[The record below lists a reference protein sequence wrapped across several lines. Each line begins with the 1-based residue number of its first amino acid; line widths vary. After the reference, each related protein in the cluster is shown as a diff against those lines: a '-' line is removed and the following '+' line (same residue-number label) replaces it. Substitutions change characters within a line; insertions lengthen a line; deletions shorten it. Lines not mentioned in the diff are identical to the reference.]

1 MRVCLMLRRRR
12 FVRFFAGIA
21 ATIGLV
27 GAIGLDSLSVQAAP
41 SELHRRPV
49 RTGRTVAPL
58 TPLTI
63 YIATGDDDACGAN
76 CNEWIAAEG
85 AFDPGS
91 SARLKK
97 FLAQHNSRKLP
108 IFFDSPGGVVAQ
120 ALAIGHILRDREM
133 TAGVART
140 VSADCAV
147 LSRRAC
153 DKLKRSGKTL
163 KADLVTVRA
172 QCNSACVYALA
183 GAKVRQVL
191 PGAHLGIH
199 ADKLVRI
206 YNDGR
211 MIAPTRAQLSPRE
224 RIRIADDRKRLKS
237 YIVEMGL
244 SGELIDAATA
254 ISHDR
259 IHQLTP
265 DEVARYGIDSNTF
278 QETRW
283 MISEVSGQRPSVLK
297 YITEGKGSPVREYRS
312 SMVRLSCAGPHTI
325 RVDYV
330 RGLASF
336 EIGKPAEIAITSG
349 DRRYPLTRVAGITGA
364 AVTDQSEVQS
374 GSVPFEFF
382 EDAQQSE
389 AIVLTENEPRA
400 GDAPEERMTKLST
413 GGLSRAL
420 GTLQP
425 HCGGPGR
432 GASLATPRPDRD

>member
-1 MRVCLMLRRRR
+1 M
-12 FVRFFAGIA
+12 
-21 ATIGLV
+21 
-27 GAIGLDSLSVQAAP
+27 
-41 SELHRRPV
+41 
-49 RTGRTVAPL
+49 
-58 TPLTI
+58 
-63 YIATGDDDACGAN
+63 GD
-76 CNEWIAAEG
+76 
-85 AFDPGS
+85 
-91 SARLKK
+91 
-97 FLAQHNSRKLP
+97 RKLP

-120 ALAIGHILRDREM
+120 ALAIGRILREREM

-140 VSADCAV
+140 QSIECGI
-147 LSRRAC
+147 LSRAQC
-153 DKLKRSGKTL
+153 EKLKRSGKTL
-163 KADLVTVRA
+163 KADLITVRA

-224 RIRIADDRKRLKS
+224 RTRIADDRKRLKS

-254 ISHDR
+254 VSHET
-259 IHQLTP
+259 IHRLSP
-265 DEVARYGIDSNTF
+265 DEVARYGIDSKTF

-297 YITEGKGSPVREYRS
+297 YITEGKGSGVPEYRS
-312 SMVRLSCAGPHTI
+312 SMLRLTCAGPRTL

-336 EIGKPAEIAITSG
+336 EIGRPTAVALVSG
-349 DRRYPLTRVAGITGA
+349 DRRYGLARTAGITGSIS
-364 AVTDQSEVQS
+364 DQSEVQS
-374 GSVPFEFF
+374 GSVPFAFF
-382 EDAQQSE
+382 DSAQRAD
-389 AIVLTENEPRA
+389 AIVISEIDERSATDK
-400 GDAPEERMTKLST
+400 DARTVKLST

-420 GTLQP
+420 GALQP
-425 HCGGPGR
+425 HCGEGR
-432 GASLATPRPDRD
+432 GA

>member
-1 MRVCLMLRRRR
+1 MFLTRLVIASGLLG
-12 FVRFFAGIA
+12 AG
-21 ATIGLV
+21 LYL
-27 GAIGLDSLSVQAAP
+27 LDSPLVHAAP
-41 SELHRRPV
+41 SATELHRRPAAA
-49 RTGRTVAPL
+49 GRAVAPL

-63 YIATGDDDACGAN
+63 FVATGDDEACGIN

-91 SARLKK
+91 SVRLKK
-97 FLAQHNSRKLP
+97 FLAQLGDRKLP

-120 ALAIGHILRDREM
+120 ALAIGRVLREHEM
-133 TAGVART
+133 TAGVAKT
-140 VSADCAV
+140 LSADCSV
-147 LSRRAC
+147 MSRSAC
-153 DKLKRSGKTL
+153 QKLKRSGRKL

-211 MIAPTRAQLSPRE
+211 MIAPTLAQLSPRE
-224 RIRIADDRKRLKS
+224 KTRIADDRKRLKS

-254 ISHDR
+254 VSHET
-259 IHQLTP
+259 IHRLSP

-283 MISEVSGQRPSVLK
+283 MISEISGQRPSVLK
-297 YITEGKGSPVREYRS
+297 YITEGKGSGVREYRS
-312 SMVRLSCAGPHTI
+312 SMLRLTCAGPRTV

-336 EIGKPAEIAITSG
+336 EVGRPTAVALVSG
-349 DRRYPLTRVAGITGA
+349 DRRYALARIAGITGS
-364 AVTDQSEVQS
+364 VTDQSEVQS
-374 GSVPFEFF
+374 GSVPFAFF
-382 EDAQQSE
+382 DSVPHDDSIAISEIDERAASTKDAR
-389 AIVLTENEPRA
+389 IV
-400 GDAPEERMTKLST
+400 KLST

-420 GTLQP
+420 GALQP
-425 HCGGPGR
+425 HCGEAGR
-432 GASLATPRPDRD
+432 GA